1 MCISFHLS
9 LVLFR
14 LLLYT
19 TFIHLTND
27 VSQKTLPYPLLSDR
41 KRLLIGA
48 LGAADGAKTKRSHF
62 VFGKGGVLLDKRM
75 PVKPADR

>member
-62 VFGKGGVLLDKRM
+62 VVGKGGVLLDKRM

>member
-1 MCISFHLS
+1 LFSFFCFLD
-9 LVLFR
+9 
-14 LLLYT
+14 T
-19 TFIHLTND
+19 TSIHVTND